1 MKSQYCYTL
10 VIQEKDQNKRIEIA
24 PTRGQARALLLQHL
38 NDFRTEVGTL
48 KRNNIRIQLSHRNS
62 VFRREAEIKSRRKRI
77 TKEDLGALLDN
88 DSFLLRA
95 MDGHTLLGAIQ
106 VEIRRCPEPVMVAQN
121 RIRKEVC

>member
-38 NDFRTEVGTL
+38 NDFRTEVGML

-88 DSFLLRA
+88 DFFLLRA

-106 VEIRRCPEPVMVAQN
+106 VEIRRCPEPVMIAQN
-121 RIRKEVC
+121 GIRKEVC